1 MNKQDLIAIVAE
13 ENELSKAQAGREID
27 TVFEAIVKSVAK
39 GDGYQKN
46 GFGTIKAVTRDA
58 REGRKPSTGE
68 TIQIPA
74 TTLPKFVPG
83 AAFKDAVA
91 KKKCSKGCKKH

>member
-13 ENELSKAQAGREID
+13 ENELSKAQAGRVID
-27 TVFEAIVKSVAK
+27 TVFYAIVKSVAK
-39 GDGYQKN
+39 GDGFQLI
-46 GFGTIKAVTRDA
+46 GFVSFKAVTRDA
-58 REGRKPSTGE
+58 REGRNPSTGE

-83 AAFKDAVA
+83 AAFKAAVA
-91 KKKCSKGCKKH
+91 KKKCGKGCKKH